1 MADNA
6 LTRLQPKQ
14 RQTRVWF
21 WAFWT
26 VILLCL
32 LGLGTTYYLAT
43 QTIQVQDEPAKIAPG
58 DATFDVNLDTK
69 QVNALVAYYLK
80 DTHNQDY
87 TFRVGDEIM
96 LYGQTKFLGDK
107 FRFGLAM
114 TPEVTK
120 NGNVILTAK
129 AMRVGNL
136 PLPIS
141 AVMQYVKSSY
151 HAPKFVTIN
160 PAKKQIVINMAQLKV
175 AQGMSFRAK
184 IIDLKAGQFVFEGGL
199 ENGKK

>member
-1 MADNA
+1 MADNP
-6 LTRLQPKQ
+6 LTRPQVTKKSPKI
-14 RQTRVWF
+14 WF

-26 VILLCL
+26 LVLGLL
-32 LGLGTTYYLAT
+32 LGLGATYVLAT
-43 QTIQVQDEPAKIAPG
+43 QTTAITDSPTKIATS
-58 DATFDVNLDTK
+58 DATFGVALNTK

-80 DTHNQDY
+80 DTHTDNY
-87 TFRVGDEIM
+87 TFRVGETIT
-96 LYGQTKFLGDK
+96 LYGQTKMLGDT

-129 AMRVGNL
+129 SLRVGNL

-141 AVMQYVKSSY
+141 VVMQYVKRSY

-160 PAKKQIVINMAQLKV
+160 PGKQQIFID
-175 AQGMSFRAK
+175 MSKLPVTNGLSFKAK

-199 ENGKK
+199 EHGK